1 MIIQDFINEYN
12 EKKDGAERLAY
23 VRSHLSEPYV
33 PVLTKMATIRQ
44 MLDGSIVRG
53 TSVYMDSVNC
63 YILHSLALVA
73 LYTDLTPGEPQTDG
87 QKQVL
92 MICGA
97 YDQLK
102 SSGALDQIISAVAPE
117 ELEEFNRIFSMT
129 ASDMERDVC
138 SQTAQWKETARNWA
152 ALLRQ
157 SLLPLAGSFLNQ
169 AEAAN
174 PELSENPEF
183 MRLKEALGQIA
194 H

>member
-1 MIIQDFINEYN
+1 MIIQDFIHEYN
-12 EKKDGAERLAY
+12 EKKDGAERLAC

-44 MLDGSIVRG
+44 MLNGSIVHG

-73 LYTDLTPGEPQTDG
+73 LYTDLTPGEPQADG
-87 QKQVL
+87 QKQAL

-97 YDQLK
+97 YDALK
-102 SSGALDQIISAVAPE
+102 SSGALDQIISVVAPE

-129 ASDMERDVC
+129 AADIERDVC
-138 SQTAQWKETARNWA
+138 SETAQWKETARKWA
-152 ALLRQ
+152 GLLKQ
-157 SLLPLAGSFLNQ
+157 NLLPLAGSLLHQ
-169 AEAAN
+169 AEEGN
-174 PELSENPEF
+174 PELAQNPEF
-183 MRLKEALGQIA
+183 TRLKEALGQIA